1 MRKNPTSCDLVGFF
15 LIFIKKIQLYSK
27 LFTATINDFCIELP
41 PLQYLY
47 MLLINPH
54 KVYKLRNRGE
64 RPRTYIQ
71 YVK

>member
-41 PLQYLY
+41 PFTVPLY
-47 MLLINPH
+47 DPH